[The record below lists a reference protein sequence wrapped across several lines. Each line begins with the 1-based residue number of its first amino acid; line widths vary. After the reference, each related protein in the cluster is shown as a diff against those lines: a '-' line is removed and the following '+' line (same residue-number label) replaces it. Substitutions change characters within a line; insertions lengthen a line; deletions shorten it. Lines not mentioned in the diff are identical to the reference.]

1 MKQRVLYLSHQQ
13 ARSASSHENAAAAKR
28 RVQMMIEEE
37 KATEYIRMGL
47 MDNPEMSP
55 QEMIEMIDFYCEK

>member
-1 MKQRVLYLSHQQ
+1 MKQRVLCLSHQH
-13 ARSASSHENAAAAKR
+13 ARSASSHEDASAAKR